1 MTLLA
6 RLVLV
11 LAPVLALVL
20 GSSAPLRA
28 QSADDTPPPAV
39 DFAWCGTFDATAFA
53 GFQPTH
59 RLAPRG
65 VLDLTAT
72 VDLDTLFHWRGASF
86 VAQYY
91 AFGGRNGS
99 RILGDYEGFS
109 GIDADP
115 FAHAGEVSLD
125 VEWIPERLRSRIGRL
140 DANSDFAL
148 PVSTELFQHSSAGLS
163 GAIFPM
169 PTYPNPEPGIVGEY
183 HVRSALSLTAG
194 VFAGPEPVDV
204 GEPMLSPG
212 RMWLVQAAAGS
223 DSEDSRIVVGAYRH
237 TGRFAREGAET
248 TYSEG
253 WFVVAEQVTGRVASG
268 RELVASMQASF
279 SQARVAPVSQHVAV
293 GLRLR
298 RLTHRRER
306 DAMGIRL
313 SLAELTGPS
322 RQAGAPDEQV
332 VELFHRFALNGWLAL
347 QPDLQIIRVPAG
359 DGQRTRTAFTMRLVV
374 ER

>member
-1 MTLLA
+1 MTVRA
-6 RLVLV
+6 RLILV
-11 LAPVLALVL
+11 LSLVL
-20 GSSAPLRA
+20 CSSAPLLA
-28 QSADDTPPPAV
+28 QSDDETPPPLV
-39 DFAWCGTFDATAFA
+39 DVAWSGTFDATAFA
-53 GFQPTH
+53 GFTPAH
-59 RLAPRG
+59 RVAPRG

-72 VDLDTLFHWRGASF
+72 VDLDRLFHWRGASL
-86 VAQYY
+86 VGQYY

-125 VEWIPERLRSRIGRL
+125 VEWIADRLRSRIGRL

-169 PTYPNPEPGIVGEY
+169 PTYPNPEPGIVAEY
-183 HVRSALSLTAG
+183 HISGALSVTAG
-194 VFAGPEPVDV
+194 AFAGPEPADV

-223 DSEDSRIVVGAYRH
+223 DSEDSRVVVGAYRH
-237 TGRFAREGAET
+237 TGRFARDGFDA
-248 TYSEG
+248 TYSGG
-253 WFVVAEQVTGRVASG
+253 WFVLAEQVAGRVASG

-279 SQARVAPVSQHVAV
+279 SQTLVAPVSQHVAI

-298 RLTHRRER
+298 RMTHRRER

-332 VELFHRFALNGWLAL
+332 LELFHRFALTDWLAL
-347 QPDLQIIRVPAG
+347 QPDLQLIRVPAG
-359 DGQRTRTAFTMRLVV
+359 DGHRTRTAATLRAVV
-374 ER
+374 SR

>member
-1 MTLLA
+1 MTLPA

-11 LAPVLALVL
+11 LSLVL
-20 GSSAPLRA
+20 YSSAPLLA
-28 QSADDTPPPAV
+28 QSDDDPQPPAV
-39 DFAWCGTFDATAFA
+39 DLAWCGTFDATAFT

-59 RLAPRG
+59 RVAPRG

-72 VDLDTLFHWRGASF
+72 VDLDRLFHWRGTSL

-125 VEWIPERLRSRIGRL
+125 VEWIAGRLRSRIGRL

-183 HVRSALSLTAG
+183 HINGALSVTAG
-194 VFAGPEPVDV
+194 VFAGPEPADV
-204 GEPMLSPG
+204 GEPMLAPG

-237 TGRFAREGAET
+237 TGRFARETET
-248 TYSEG
+248 TYSGG
-253 WFVVAEQVTGRVASG
+253 WFVLAEHVAGRVPSG

-279 SQARVAPVSQHVAV
+279 SQTRVAPVSQHVAV

-298 RLTHRRER
+298 RMTLRRER

-313 SLAELTGPS
+313 SLAELTGAS

-332 VELFHRFALNGWLAL
+332 LELFHRFALTNWLAL
-347 QPDLQIIRVPAG
+347 QPDLQIIRLPAG
-359 DGQRTRTAFTMRLVV
+359 DGRRTRTAFTMRMVV